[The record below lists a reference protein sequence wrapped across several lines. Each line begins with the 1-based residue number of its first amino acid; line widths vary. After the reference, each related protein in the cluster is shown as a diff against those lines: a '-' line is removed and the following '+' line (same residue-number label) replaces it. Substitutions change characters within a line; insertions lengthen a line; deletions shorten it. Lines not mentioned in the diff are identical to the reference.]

1 MGIVLNQS
9 LKNTIITYI
18 GFAIGGFNTIYLYP
32 VFLGAAYYGLTN
44 YIVSSAN
51 VIMPLFAIGMQNT
64 LVKFYSQY
72 KTHEERSRFLSFTVL
87 FPLLFI
93 IPLCLIGFIFFDDI
107 VFFLSKKNLIVKN
120 YIWLVPFIGV
130 SMAYFEIFYA
140 WLRVHMHSVFGNF
153 IKEVALRLAS
163 LFLLIAV
170 YYGWM
175 SVEGFVYAT
184 AIVYFLALLVTMF
197 YAFSIQPPSFQLT
210 IPDNAKDILVYSFY
224 IILSGSVANLLLDGD
239 KMILNQYMIIDNIA
253 FYSVATYIALVIS
266 VPSRA
271 MHQIVYPIT
280 ARLMH
285 ENNHDEMNSLYK
297 KTSINLQVVGGLV
310 MLGIFV
316 NINMLYEIIIAG
328 LKDPAEKELYLSGI
342 TVVFMIGLSKYF
354 DLILGNNNAI
364 IFNTKYYRAVLFLGV
379 LLVFLTVVLNMIFI
393 PIYGI
398 IGSAFATLLSITL
411 YSVAKLLFVVKRL
424 HLYPFTKQTLYSIY
438 LTAIL
443 FLVFYFWDFPF
454 HPIIAIGLKSILVT
468 IAYVYLNYKFVIS
481 LQINEVIDGLLK
493 KFNIVR

>member
-18 GFAIGGFNTIYLYP
+18 GFAIGGINTIYLYP
-32 VFLGAAYYGLTN
+32 VFLGATYYALTN
-44 YIVSSAN
+44 YILSSAN

-72 KTHEERSRFLSFTVL
+72 QTNEERSRFLSFTVL
-87 FPLLFI
+87 FPLLLI
-93 IPLCLIGFIFFDDI
+93 IPMFLVGFYFFDEI
-107 VFFLSKKNLIVKN
+107 LYFLSKKNIIVKN
-120 YIWLVPFIGV
+120 YIWLIPFIGLC
-130 SMAYFEIFYA
+130 MAYFEIFYA

-153 IKEVALRLAS
+153 IKEVGLRFAS
-163 LFLLIAV
+163 LLLLVAV

-175 SVEGFVYAT
+175 TVEGFVYAT
-184 AIVYFLALLVTMF
+184 AVVYLLALLVTMF
-197 YAFSIQPPSFQLT
+197 YAFSIEKPNFQFS
-210 IPDNAKDILVYSFY
+210 IPKNTKEVLVYTFY

-239 KMILNQYMIIDNIA
+239 KMILNQYMNIENIA
-253 FYSVATYIALVIS
+253 YYSVATYIALVIS

-280 ARLMH
+280 AKLMH
-285 ENNHDEMNSLYK
+285 ENKHDEMDVLYK
-297 KTSINLQVVGGLV
+297 KTSINLQMVGGYV

-316 NINMLYEIIIAG
+316 NINMLYEMVPEEYAG
-328 LKDPAEKELYLSGI
+328 GI
-342 TVVFMIGLSKYF
+342 LVVFMIGLSKYF

-379 LLVFLTVVLNMIFI
+379 LLVVLTVGLNMVFI

-411 YSVAKLLFVVKRL
+411 YSLAKLLFVVKRL
-424 HLYPFTKQTLYSIY
+424 HLYPFTMQTLYSLA
-438 LTAIL
+438 LTFVL
-443 FLVFYFWDFPF
+443 FVAFYFWEFPF
-454 HPIIAIGLKSILVT
+454 NPIISIVLKSMLMT

-481 LQINEVIDGLLK
+481 TEINEVIDNVLK
-493 KFNIVR
+493 KLKLMK

>member
-9 LKNTIITYI
+9 FKNTIITYI
-18 GFAIGGFNTIYLYP
+18 GFGIGGFNTIYLYP
-32 VFLGAAYYGLTN
+32 VFLGATYYGLTN

-72 KTHEERSRFLSFTVL
+72 NTHEERSRFLSFTVL

-93 IPLCLIGFIFFDDI
+93 IPLCLIGFFFFDEI
-107 VFFLSKKNLIVKN
+107 VFFLSKKNTIVQN
-120 YIWLVPFIGV
+120 YIWLIPFIGV

-153 IKEVALRLAS
+153 IKEVVLRLAS
-163 LFLLIAV
+163 LFLLICV
-170 YYGWM
+170 YYNWM
-175 SVEGFVYAT
+175 TVEYFVYAT

-197 YAFSIQPPSFQLT
+197 YAFSIQKPHFQFT
-210 IPDNAKDILVYSFY
+210 IPDNTKDVLVYTFY

-239 KMILNQYMIIDNIA
+239 KMILNQYMKIDNIA

-280 ARLMH
+280 AKLMH
-285 ENNHDEMNSLYK
+285 ENKHDEMNELYK
-297 KTSINLQVVGGLV
+297 KTSINLQVVGGFV

-328 LKDPAEKELYLSGI
+328 LKDPAEKQLYLSGI

-379 LLVFLTVVLNMIFI
+379 LLVVLTVGLNMLFI
-393 PIYGI
+393 PKYGI

-438 LTAIL
+438 LTAVL
-443 FLVFYFWDFPF
+443 FLAFYFWDFPL

-468 IAYVYLNYKFVIS
+468 IAYVYLNYRFMISTEINQVI
-481 LQINEVIDGLLK
+481 NNLLK
-493 KFNIVR
+493 KIGVKI

>member
-18 GFAIGGFNTIYLYP
+18 GFAIGGINTIYLYP
-32 VFLGAAYYGLTN
+32 VFLGATYYALTN
-44 YIVSSAN
+44 YILSSAN

-72 KTHEERSRFLSFTVL
+72 QTNEERSRFLSFTVL
-87 FPLLFI
+87 FPLLLI
-93 IPLCLIGFIFFDDI
+93 IPMFLVGFYFFDEI
-107 VFFLSKKNLIVKN
+107 LYFLSKKNIIVKN
-120 YIWLVPFIGV
+120 YIWLIPFIGLC
-130 SMAYFEIFYA
+130 MAYFEIFYA

-153 IKEVALRLAS
+153 IKEVGLRFAS
-163 LFLLIAV
+163 LLLLVAV

-175 SVEGFVYAT
+175 TVEGFVYAT
-184 AIVYFLALLVTMF
+184 AVVYLLALLVTMF
-197 YAFSIQPPSFQLT
+197 YAFSIEKPNFQFS
-210 IPDNAKDILVYSFY
+210 IPKNTKEVLVYTFY

-239 KMILNQYMIIDNIA
+239 KMILNQYMNIENIA
-253 FYSVATYIALVIS
+253 YYSVATYIALVIS

-280 ARLMH
+280 AKLMH
-285 ENNHDEMNSLYK
+285 ENKHDEMDVLYK
-297 KTSINLQVVGGLV
+297 KTSINLQMVGGYV

-316 NINMLYEIIIAG
+316 NINMLYEMVPEEYAG
-328 LKDPAEKELYLSGI
+328 GI
-342 TVVFMIGLSKYF
+342 LVVFMIGLSKYF

-379 LLVFLTVVLNMIFI
+379 LLVVLTVGLNMVFI

-411 YSVAKLLFVVKRL
+411 YSLAKLLFVVKRL
-424 HLYPFTKQTLYSIY
+424 HLYPFTMQTLYSLA
-438 LTAIL
+438 LTFVL
-443 FLVFYFWDFPF
+443 FVAFYFWEFPF
-454 HPIIAIGLKSILVT
+454 NPIISIVLKSMLMT

-481 LQINEVIDGLLK
+481 TEINEVIDTVLK
-493 KFNIVR
+493 KLKLMK

>member
-18 GFAIGGFNTIYLYP
+18 GFGIGGINTIYFYP
-32 VFLGAAYYGLTN
+32 VFLGATYYALAN
-44 YIVSSAN
+44 YILSSAN

-72 KTHEERSRFLSFTVL
+72 ETNEERSRFLSFTVL
-87 FPLLFI
+87 FPLAVI
-93 IPLCLIGFIFFDDI
+93 IPIFLIGFYYFDEI
-107 VFFLSKKNLIVKN
+107 VFFLSKKNIIVKN
-120 YIWLVPFIGV
+120 YIWLIPFIGLC
-130 SMAYFEIFYA
+130 MAYFEIFYA

-153 IKEVALRLAS
+153 IKEVGLRLFS
-163 LFLLIAV
+163 FFLIVSV
-170 YYGWM
+170 YYNWIT
-175 SVEGFVYAT
+175 VEGFVYAT
-184 AIVYFLALLVTMF
+184 AFVYFLALLVTMF
-197 YAFSIQPPSFQLT
+197 YAFHIQKPVFQFT
-210 IPDNAKDILVYSFY
+210 IPDNVKEVLVYTFY

-239 KMILNQYMIIDNIA
+239 KMILNQYMNIENIA
-253 FYSVATYIALVIS
+253 YYSVATYIALVIS

-280 ARLMH
+280 AKLMH
-285 ENNHDEMNSLYK
+285 ENKHDEMDILYK
-297 KTSINLQVVGGLV
+297 KTSINLQVVGGFV

-316 NINMLYEIIIAG
+316 NINKLYELVPDEYAG
-328 LKDPAEKELYLSGI
+328 GI
-342 TVVFMIGLSKYF
+342 LVVFMIGLSKYF

-379 LLVFLTVVLNMIFI
+379 LLVLLTIILNMIFI

-411 YSVAKLLFVVKRL
+411 YSLAKLLFVVKRL
-424 HLYPFTKQTLYSIY
+424 DLYPFTKQTLYSLA
-438 LTAIL
+438 LTFVL
-443 FLVFYFWDFPF
+443 FLAFYFWDFPF
-454 HPIIAIGLKSILVT
+454 YPIISILFKSVLMT

-481 LQINEVIDGLLK
+481 IEINQVMDKIYG
-493 KFNIVR
+493 KFKFIK

>member
-18 GFAIGGFNTIYLYP
+18 GFAIGGINTIYLYP
-32 VFLGAAYYGLTN
+32 VFLGATYYALTN
-44 YIVSSAN
+44 YILSSAN

-72 KTHEERSRFLSFTVL
+72 ETNEERSRFLSFTVL
-87 FPLLFI
+87 FPLLLI
-93 IPLCLIGFIFFDDI
+93 IPMFLIGFYFFDEI
-107 VFFLSKKNLIVKN
+107 LYFLSKKNIIVKN
-120 YIWLVPFIGV
+120 YIWLIPFIGLC
-130 SMAYFEIFYA
+130 MAYFEIFYA

-153 IKEVALRLAS
+153 IKEVGLRFAS
-163 LFLLIAV
+163 LLLLVAV
-170 YYGWM
+170 YYNWIT
-175 SVEGFVYAT
+175 VEGFVYAT
-184 AIVYFLALLVTMF
+184 AVVYLLALLVTMF
-197 YAFSIQPPSFQLT
+197 YAFSIEKPNFQFT
-210 IPDNAKDILVYSFY
+210 IPKNTKDVLVYTFY

-239 KMILNQYMIIDNIA
+239 KMILNQYMNIENIA
-253 FYSVATYIALVIS
+253 YYSVATYIALVIS

-280 ARLMH
+280 AKLMH
-285 ENNHDEMNSLYK
+285 ENKHDEMDVLYK
-297 KTSINLQVVGGLV
+297 KTSINLQVVGGFV

-316 NINMLYEIIIAG
+316 NINKLYELVPPEYAG
-328 LKDPAEKELYLSGI
+328 GI
-342 TVVFMIGLSKYF
+342 LVVFMIGLSKYF

-379 LLVFLTVVLNMIFI
+379 LLVILTVGLNMIFI

-411 YSVAKLLFVVKRL
+411 YSLAKLLFVVKRL
-424 HLYPFTKQTLYSIY
+424 HLYPFTNQTLYSMA
-438 LTAIL
+438 LTLVL

-454 HPIIAIGLKSILVT
+454 HPIISIALKSVLMTVL
-468 IAYVYLNYKFVIS
+468 YVYLNYKFVIS
-481 LQINEVIDGLLK
+481 IEINQVIDNLLK
-493 KFNIVR
+493 KLK

>member
-18 GFAIGGFNTIYLYP
+18 GFGIGGINTIYFYP
-32 VFLGAAYYGLTN
+32 VFLGATYYALAN
-44 YIVSSAN
+44 YILSSAN

-72 KTHEERSRFLSFTVL
+72 ETNEERSRFLSFTVL
-87 FPLLFI
+87 FPLVVIIPIFI
-93 IPLCLIGFIFFDDI
+93 IGFYYFDEI
-107 VFFLSKKNLIVKN
+107 VFFLSKKNLIVKK
-120 YIWLVPFIGV
+120 YIWLIPFIGLC
-130 SMAYFEIFYA
+130 MAYFEIFYA

-153 IKEVALRLAS
+153 IKEVGLRLFS
-163 LFLLIAV
+163 FFLIVSV
-170 YYGWM
+170 YYNWIT
-175 SVEGFVYAT
+175 VEGFVYAT
-184 AIVYFLALLVTMF
+184 AFVYFLALLVTMF
-197 YAFSIQPPSFQLT
+197 YAFHIQKPVFQFT
-210 IPDNAKDILVYSFY
+210 IPDNVKDVLVYTFY

-239 KMILNQYMIIDNIA
+239 KMILNQYMNIENIA
-253 FYSVATYIALVIS
+253 YYSVATYIALVIS

-280 ARLMH
+280 AKLMH
-285 ENNHDEMNSLYK
+285 ENKHDEMNILYK
-297 KTSINLQVVGGLV
+297 KTSINLQVVGGFV

-316 NINMLYEIIIAG
+316 NINKLYELVPDEYAG
-328 LKDPAEKELYLSGI
+328 GI
-342 TVVFMIGLSKYF
+342 LVVFMIGLSKYF

-379 LLVFLTVVLNMIFI
+379 LLVLLTIILNMIFI

-411 YSVAKLLFVVKRL
+411 YSLAKLLFVVKRL
-424 HLYPFTKQTLYSIY
+424 DLYPFTKQTLYSLA
-438 LTAIL
+438 LTFVL
-443 FLVFYFWDFPF
+443 FLAFYFWDFPF
-454 HPIIAIGLKSILVT
+454 YPIISILFKSVLMT

-481 LQINEVIDGLLK
+481 IEINQVMDKIYG
-493 KFNIVR
+493 KFKFIK